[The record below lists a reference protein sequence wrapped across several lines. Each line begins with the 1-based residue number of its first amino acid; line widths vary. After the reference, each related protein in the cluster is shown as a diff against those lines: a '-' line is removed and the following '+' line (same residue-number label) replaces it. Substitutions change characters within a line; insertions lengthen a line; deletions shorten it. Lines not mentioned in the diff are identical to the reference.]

1 MKIWVQIC
9 LEPTTIRTID
19 GKHTIVLY
27 LSNERISLNAKTR
40 SGVVEALLRLG
51 TQVFGA
57 CAPVNKVVI
66 QTIEDLDGKSLSQ
79 STVNKLKRKNEK
91 YTPFRFS
98 RNYQMIIEWLNFEL
112 EGQRIDKST
121 FRRELRA
128 KRL

>member
-79 STVNKLKRKNEK
+79 STANKLKRKNEK

>member
-40 SGVVEALLRLG
+40 SGIVEALLRLG
-51 TQVFGA
+51 TQVFGV

-79 STVNKLKRKNEK
+79 STVNKLKRKK
-91 YTPFRFS
+91 RSTPHLDFRE
-98 RNYQMIIEWLNFEL
+98 II
-112 EGQRIDKST
+112 K
-121 FRRELRA
+121 
-128 KRL
+128 